1 MLKMFLLL
9 YHKIK
14 MWQTFLDL
22 LFPRRCLGCGKP
34 GTLACKNCLASLPP
48 APPIP
53 TSENI
58 VACFNYEAPLVKKL
72 IWQLK
77 YQGLTS
83 LASELALPLYERLIE
98 EIADLKAYAGG
109 QKIMVIPVPLS
120 AKRARERGYNQ
131 AALLAKALTALE
143 PESLEYN
150 PNLVKKIKHTP
161 PQVALKN
168 RGARLKNLRGAF
180 SAAEEEPAALRGRAI
195 IIIDDVTTTGATLSE
210 VMKVLKQSGAE
221 STLGAA
227 LAHSE

>member
-1 MLKMFLLL
+1 MFLLL

-14 MWQTFLDL
+14 MWTAFLDL

-34 GTLACKNCLASLPP
+34 GHLACKNCLGALPP
-48 APPIP
+48 APIIPI
-53 TSENI
+53 SDNI
-58 VACFNYEAPLVKKL
+58 LACFNYEAPLAKKL

-83 LASELALPLYERLIE
+83 LASDLATPLYERLVE
-98 EIADLKAYAGG
+98 EIADLKAYAGK
-109 QKIMVIPVPLS
+109 QKIIVTPVPLS

-131 AALLAKALTALE
+131 AALLAKALVLLE
-143 PESLEYN
+143 PASLEYK
-150 PNLVKKIKHTP
+150 PDLVKKIKHTP

-180 SAAEEEPAALRGRAI
+180 SAVGNEAEGRVI
-195 IIIDDVTTTGATLSE
+195 IVIDDVTTTGATLSE

-221 STLGAA
+221 TVLGAA